1 MLFSHHIILNGLL
14 DITEIL
20 FTTFI
25 TPPFIYGAIRIAI
38 HVTGNTKTHVSFY
51 YLSLLILSLLNIL
64 FLLTGISNILINSS
78 LTISVDLFSLINFE
92 RNSYSAF
99 IIIP

>member
-38 HVTGNTKTHVSFY
+38 HVTGNMP
-51 YLSLLILSLLNIL
+51 NIYK
-64 FLLTGISNILINSS
+64 NS
-78 LTISVDLFSLINFE
+78 
-92 RNSYSAF
+92 
-99 IIIP
+99 

>member
-38 HVTGNTKTHVSFY
+38 HVTGN
-51 YLSLLILSLLNIL
+51 IPNIYKNSCV
-64 FLLTGISNILINSS
+64 FLLPLVAYSFPFKYTFSSNGDI
-78 LTISVDLFSLINFE
+78 
-92 RNSYSAF
+92 
-99 IIIP
+99 